1 MDVQCIPA
9 TSRDSY
15 TKHQNC
21 DVLEFS
27 TAQLDIFETPDI
39 EYEFLNN

>member
-15 TKHQNC
+15 TKHQKR
-21 DVLEFS
+21 DVLAFL